1 MTDEPTGTFFS
12 DHRRRFGENKYVYP
26 VVSRRSRGISIG
38 INLSPDQICSFSC
51 IYCQVAAM
59 GKRVVL
65 TPDSAPVDFTPIDMG
80 ILKEELEA
88 VVEEY
93 RNGKLFEWLR
103 FRDLPEPLR
112 RLNDI
117 AFSGN
122 GEPTL
127 VPDFLD
133 AVKVAAEVHRTH
145 DLDDTKIVLI
155 TNSSGLDRPPVVEA
169 LEVLDKNNGEIWA
182 KLDAGSEA
190 YFQTVSQTVI
200 PFEDIIS
207 NLIMTSRL
215 RPIVIQTLFM
225 IIAGNPVMDREVDAY
240 CDRLSEIVD
249 AGGQISLIQ
258 LHTVARAPAE
268 NMVEPLSPE
277 QLAFIAERVRSKT
290 GLNVEVY

>member
-1 MTDEPTGTFFS
+1 MTDESASSFFS

-65 TPDSAPVDFTPIDMG
+65 TPDSGPIDFTPIDMPR
-80 ILKEELEA
+80 LKEELEA
-88 VVEEY
+88 VLEEY
-93 RNGKLFEWLR
+93 RSGKLFEWLR

-133 AVKVAAEVHRTH
+133 AVRVAAEVHKTYH
-145 DLDDTKIVLI
+145 LDDVKIVLI
-155 TNSSGLDRPPVVEA
+155 TNSSGLDKPLVVES
-169 LEVLDKNNGEIWA
+169 LKILDENNGQIWA
-182 KLDAGSEA
+182 KLDAGTET

-200 PFEDIIS
+200 PFEQIIS

-225 IIAGNPVMDREVDAY
+225 IIAGNPVRDREVDAY
-240 CDRLSEIVD
+240 CDRLSEIVG
-249 AGGQISLIQ
+249 AGGQISLVQ

-268 NMVEPLSPE
+268 NVVEPLSPE
-277 QLAFIAERVRSKT
+277 QLALIAERVRSKT